1 MKDNTLAYPAFWQY
15 TTHDNLQ
22 KLIPHGFSYS
32 MLVTK
37 EILDN
42 ACDAAER
49 YGGNVSISLDK
60 NILSVTNAGVIEE
73 MDISSIADFNTRITT
88 KYLKKSY
95 QRGAIGHGLKIA
107 IMLSDIEKMPVEIE
121 SGSYKHTLTLKN
133 RKAKDA
139 REVLSVQT
147 QSNGSNSNTT
157 TITVSLP
164 VARDNARIDISQYI
178 NKYIDKYIMANPH
191 ISFMFNSKDY
201 PAVAVATSFKNDTFL
216 DIGSYNRSDFD
227 NFMGTYLSAGF
238 SLAEIG
244 DMFNVSNAKKKK
256 IPQIGQDRFYEF
268 LIKHARKVKPSIIGG
283 QTINKRL
290 EQVIKAGIRYY
301 KKVKLSDHEY
311 VEFAVLDNSKMQVIS
326 VNHSLVD
333 ANMVWV
339 TKETNKKSLNM
350 TLANALEDLK
360 YHDGIYFS
368 YLTTSPSFQ
377 DINKQQIMIF
387 NPLLFNAI
395 RGMTKK
401 HGKDSSDW
409 LLKRDDYQSKAEKEG
424 ITKEWIER
432 NCGANMQPWTY
443 MFIADCRE
451 IAEKMYRDY
460 GAITLRQLYY
470 QLVSKGIIKNSN
482 NSYKNTCE
490 HIGNARDYG
499 MIDYDIFDD
508 RSRYVIFPHTISPD
522 IPPKTYISDRIV
534 ESLERPNL
542 DPWQCQDNYVEL
554 WIEKDALVNLFM
566 KVGKKYHVP
575 VFASRGY
582 TSKQKI
588 HEAKQRFI
596 ERVDKGKKC
605 VILYAGDLDPSGWNI
620 YENIANKLSHIVHVE
635 RFALNDE
642 QALNEKLIPMPVKKS
657 DSRTRAFLKKHKQL
671 KGKCYELD
679 AYDPNKLIDL
689 ASNAIKKYF
698 DESKLIGHYAEWY
711 KEFEDEKKTVLAKIG
726 G

>member
-1 MKDNTLAYPAFWQY
+1 MQRRD
-15 TTHDNLQ
+15 
-22 KLIPHGFSYS
+22 I
-32 MLVTK
+32 
-37 EILDN
+37 
-42 ACDAAER
+42 
-49 YGGNVSISLDK
+49 GGNVFISLDK
-60 NILSVTNAGVIEE
+60 NSLSVTNAGVIAGK
-73 MDISSIADFNTRITT
+73 DISSIADFNTRITT

-133 RKAKDA
+133 RKARDA

-147 QSNGSNSNTT
+147 QSNGSNSDTTTT
-157 TITVSLP
+157 TIKVSLP
-164 VARDNARIDISQYI
+164 VARDISQYI
-178 NKYIDKYIMANPH
+178 NKYIMANPH
-191 ISFMFNSKDY
+191 ISFIFNSQDY
-201 PAVAVATSFKNDTFL
+201 SAVASFKNDTFI
-216 DIGSYNRSDFD
+216 DIHSYNRSEFDDFID
-227 NFMGTYLSAGF
+227 TYLSDGF

-256 IPQIGQDRFYEF
+256 ILQIGQDRFYEF

-290 EQVIKAGIRYY
+290 KQVINAGIRYY
-301 KKVKLSDHEY
+301 KKVKLSEHEY
-311 VEFAVLDNSKMQVIS
+311 VEFAVLDNPEMQVIS

-350 TLANALEDLK
+350 TLANALNDLR
-360 YHDGIYFS
+360 YHYGIYFS
-368 YLTTSPSFQ
+368 YLTTSPSFN
-377 DINKQQIMIF
+377 DINKQQIMIP

-401 HGKDSSDW
+401 LNKDSSDW
-409 LLKRDDYQSKAEKEG
+409 LLKRDDYQSKAKKKG
-424 ITKEWIER
+424 ITKEWMEQSR
-432 NCGANMQPWTY
+432 GANMQPWTY
-443 MFIADCRE
+443 MFINDCRE
-451 IAEKMYRDY
+451 IAENMHKDY

-470 QLVSKGIIKNSN
+470 QLVSKDIIKNSY

-499 MIDYDIFDD
+499 IIDYDIFDD

-522 IPPKTYISDRIV
+522 IPPKAYISDRIV
-534 ESLERPNL
+534 EALERPTL

-620 YENIANKLSHIVHVE
+620 YENIDSKLSQIVRVE

-642 QALNEKLIPMPVKKS
+642 QALNENLIPMPVKES
-657 DSRTRAFLKKHKQL
+657 DSRTPAFLKEHPLL
-671 KGKCYELD
+671 KNKCYELD
-679 AYDPNKLIDL
+679 AYDPSRLIDL
-689 ASNAIKKYF
+689 ASNAIEKYF
-698 DESKLIGHYAEWY
+698 DESKLIEHHYVEWY

-726 G
+726 V

>member
-22 KLIPHGFSYS
+22 KLIPHGFYCS

-60 NILSVTNAGVIEE
+60 NILSVTNAGVITGK
-73 MDISSIADFNTRITT
+73 DISSIADFNTRITT

-164 VARDNARIDISQYI
+164 IARDNARIDISQYI
-178 NKYIDKYIMANPH
+178 KQYIDKYIMANPH
-191 ISFMFNSKDY
+191 ISFIFNSQNY
-201 PAVAVATSFKNDTFL
+201 SAVASLKNDTFI
-216 DIGSYNRSDFD
+216 DIHSYNRSEFD
-227 NFMGTYLSAGF
+227 NFMDTYLSDGF

-268 LIKHARKVKPSIIGG
+268 LIKHARKVKPSIIGE

-290 EQVIKAGIRYY
+290 EQVNDGISYY
-301 KKVKLSDHEY
+301 KEVKLSEHEY
-311 VEFAVLDNSKMQVIS
+311 VEFAVLDDPEMQVIS

-333 ANMVWV
+333 ANMVWI
-339 TKETNKKSLNM
+339 TKKTKKKSLNM
-350 TLANALEDLK
+350 TLANALTDLK
-360 YHDGIYFS
+360 YHYGIYFS
-368 YLTTSPSFQ
+368 YLTTSPSFK
-377 DINKQQIMIF
+377 DINKQQIMIS

-401 HGKDSSDW
+401 LSKDSSDW

-424 ITKEWIER
+424 ITKAWIER

-443 MFIADCRE
+443 IFINDCRE

-470 QLVSKGIIKNSN
+470 QLVGNGIIKNSN
-482 NSYKNTCE
+482 NSYKNICE

-522 IPPKTYISDRIV
+522 IPPKAYISDMIV

-542 DPWQCQDNYVEL
+542 DPWQYQDNYVEL

-566 KVGKKYHVP
+566 KVVKKYHVP
-575 VFASRGY
+575 VFVSRGY

-596 ERVDKGKKC
+596 ERVDKGKNC

-642 QALNEKLIPMPVKKS
+642 QALYEKLIPMPVKKS
-657 DSRTRAFLKKHKQL
+657 DSRTVAFLEQHKQL
-671 KGKCYELD
+671 EGKCYELD
-679 AYDPNKLIDL
+679 AYDPNKLIGL
-689 ASNAIKKYF
+689 ASEAIEKYF

-711 KEFEDEKKTVLAKIG
+711 KKFEDVKKTVLAKIG
-726 G
+726 V